1 VRARTAVLLSLFAG
15 LWLLASG
22 PATAA
27 DGLLRPPEPA
37 GGTSPARPPH
47 ALTLGFGETPGP
59 SPSSVRAPSPSP
71 LAVAGRWAYYWGLAV
86 LVGAAAT
93 GLLVFDRRLPGRPGP
108 LLGLALAAAAAG
120 CAAMVL
126 AARADAGVGL
136 GRLLGSTTGGWLLWR
151 MVMLAAAAG
160 AVVGLLPRP
169 GRARPLVVVGLA
181 AAGGMLVHA
190 LAGHAAGPSSL
201 RWFNLAAQ
209 WTHLLAVGVWIGGL
223 VWLLVGLRGRAR
235 AEATSQL
242 TLSGEPA
249 ERAGAGA
256 VALRFSKLAGASLAV
271 VVATGLARTADEL
284 GGWARLPDSG
294 FGRALGVK
302 LGLFAGLLLLAAV
315 RRYRLVPALRATA
328 HRRAAARLRR
338 NVRGELWLAA
348 GALLAAALLSA
359 LPPGVTRT
367 AAAGRQPAA
376 PPALQATGGDRAAT
390 VRVTLTVSPGAA
402 GPNRFA
408 AAVADYHSGR
418 PLRAR
423 RVELTATPVARPG
436 LAAPR
441 LKLVEEAEG
450 RWRGEGP
457 LLSAAGRWSLVA
469 VVEAAGGGVAVPLQ
483 LDVRDSPR
491 PDRDRPTGPTCE
503 FTCPATS
510 PVPTRPARSAA

>member
-1 VRARTAVLLSLFAG
+1 V
-15 LWLLASG
+15 
-22 PATAA
+22 
-27 DGLLRPPEPA
+27 
-37 GGTSPARPPH
+37 
-47 ALTLGFGETPGP
+47 
-59 SPSSVRAPSPSP
+59 
-71 LAVAGRWAYYWGLAV
+71 
-86 LVGAAAT
+86 T
-93 GLLVFDRRLPGRPGP
+93 G
-108 LLGLALAAAAAG
+108 
-120 CAAMVL
+120 
-126 AARADAGVGL
+126 
-136 GRLLGSTTGGWLLWR
+136 
-151 MVMLAAAAG
+151 
-160 AVVGLLPRP
+160 
-169 GRARPLVVVGLA
+169 
-181 AAGGMLVHA
+181 
-190 LAGHAAGPSSL
+190 
-201 RWFNLAAQ
+201 
-209 WTHLLAVGVWIGGL
+209 
-223 VWLLVGLRGRAR
+223 
-235 AEATSQL
+235 
-242 TLSGEPA
+242 
-249 ERAGAGA
+249 
-256 VALRFSKLAGASLAV
+256 
-271 VVATGLARTADEL
+271 
-284 GGWARLPDSG
+284 
-294 FGRALGVK
+294 
-302 LGLFAGLLLLAAV
+302 
-315 RRYRLVPALRATA
+315 
-328 HRRAAARLRR
+328 
-338 NVRGELWLAA
+338 
-348 GALLAAALLSA
+348 
-359 LPPGVTRT
+359 T